1 MALSNA
7 FSVSTWCSWEPA
19 AMLAILVENGIVSAV
34 VVVCDLV
41 SSSKMLSSR
50 GTCRNQ
56 GGADK
61 LAYLGYC
68 RHNFVLDI
76 GIRSRDCNRRTASTT
91 IITTTTTPTS
101 HATMSLPIRE
111 VKPKNAKTKRYLE
124 NKGPQGVENAKSTL
138 FLRYTT
144 CSEIVQLVLKDLSR
158 LKEPLV
164 VKFTKKESKHP
175 FEDATSFEFWAD
187 KNDTSLMVYGSHSKK
202 RPHCLTLMRMF
213 GYKVLDMLELLID
226 PETFR
231 SLSQFKNAKAA
242 VGLKPLLSFSGS
254 AFESPIQND
263 YTLAKS
269 LLLDLFKGSDTD
281 KVDVEGLKY
290 MIHFTVDEEEQ
301 EGVKPQIHM
310 RSYLISSRKG
320 QTSSLPKIDVE
331 EMGPRIDFRIGR
343 KQDADPDMLKE
354 AMRKPKTTEV
364 SCGLSQRITRCFASL
379 LCCIPLTT
387 LLIG

>member
-1 MALSNA
+1 
-7 FSVSTWCSWEPA
+7 
-19 AMLAILVENGIVSAV
+19 
-34 VVVCDLV
+34 
-41 SSSKMLSSR
+41 
-50 GTCRNQ
+50 
-56 GGADK
+56 
-61 LAYLGYC
+61 
-68 RHNFVLDI
+68 
-76 GIRSRDCNRRTASTT
+76 
-91 IITTTTTPTS
+91 
-101 HATMSLPIRE
+101 MSLPIRE
-111 VKPKNAKTKRYLE
+111 IKPKSAKTKRYLD
-124 NKGPQGVENAKSTL
+124 NKGPQVKENDKTTL
-138 FLRYTT
+138 FLRYST
-144 CSEIVQLVLKDLSR
+144 CSEIVQLVLKDLNR
-158 LKEPLV
+158 IKEPLT
-164 VKFTKKESKHP
+164 VKFTKKNDKHP

-269 LLLDLFKGSDTD
+269 LLLDLFKGPNTD

-290 MIHFTVDEEEQ
+290 MIHFSVDEEEQ
-301 EGVKPQIHM
+301 EDVKPQIHM

-320 QTSSLPKIDVE
+320 QNQNLPKIAVE

-343 KQDADPDMLKE
+343 RQDADPDMLKE
-354 AMRKPKTTEV
+354 AMKKAKTTEV
-364 SCGLSQRITRCFASL
+364 SLRNTCAAIYHVTNYSIQAKTKKNIETDMVGDKIGRIHTGRQDLSQLQTRKMKGLKRSRDVPDDDGDVDMSDDDNGGV
-379 LCCIPLTT
+379 PLPTDKRARVEA
-387 LLIG
+387 